1 MRNLQNCIRR
11 ILSGATLTLPV
22 LASSIVLAQ
31 EGGTIAEVLV
41 TATRR
46 TESTQDIPISIT
58 ALGAEQLAQAGV
70 IDTRDLIA
78 LTPNLTT
85 QGSFGR
91 TAPSFFIRGIG
102 STQFN
107 TNANSKVGVYVDDV
121 YLSSPA
127 VHGAQLFDVERV
139 EVARGPQGYLFGQ
152 NTTGGLVR
160 AIVNKPK
167 LNAAPATNVDAT
179 YGRFGEIDID
189 AAVGFELGERAA
201 VRVSG
206 RSQRSDGFQENTL
219 LHADAGGADLLA
231 GRAQLL
237 VAPTEAVDVLLNFH
251 ASSDDGELSPYK
263 QLGLV
268 DPATGGP
275 CANPALGSNCTDF
288 FGYADSAD
296 PHQGQWDVPNQI
308 VPVDAS
314 GASVTIDWRLPA
326 ATLTAVSAYEEND
339 SQINEDTDVS
349 PLDIVHGS
357 YTGSP
362 QQFSQELRL
371 TSTGER
377 ATRWLAGLYFFDE
390 DYEGSAHFS
399 ARGFGPGIF
408 SGVGETLEGV
418 GQVSSMQTHSYA
430 AFGNIDQQL
439 GDSWQLSIGI
449 RYTHE
454 SKDVRYEA
462 FLTDSTGVEPADLVG
477 PEQIRSIALFQ
488 TIDFA
493 EKKAWDNVSG
503 RVALSYDF
511 TPDVLGYVSFSRGFN
526 SGNYNGGAFSDQAEA
541 TLVDPEILT
550 SYEVGV
556 KSDLA
561 GGTLRLN
568 GAAYYYDFKDQ
579 QAFILASSAGGVPF
593 QQLSNAA
600 ASSLY
605 GAELEAT
612 WKPIDSLHFQA
623 GAGYTHS
630 RFDEFNSEIGGD
642 LTGNA
647 LPSAPQWNLNFLVG
661 YEWRLA
667 RGTLELSV
675 DARYTDH
682 QFFSVNTD
690 PLLAQDAYWLGNARL
705 SFETPAG
712 HWMLAVWAKNLA
724 DEDYLVGAYDLA
736 AFGFDQYVV
745 GAPRTYG
752 ITLSYR
758 L

>member
-1 MRNLQNCIRR
+1 MWSTRGIW
-11 ILSGATLTLPV
+11 SG
-22 LASSIVLAQ
+22 S
-31 EGGTIAEVLV
+31 
-41 TATRR
+41 
-46 TESTQDIPISIT
+46 
-58 ALGAEQLAQAGV
+58 
-70 IDTRDLIA
+70 
-78 LTPNLTT
+78 TPNLAT

-160 AIVNKPK
+160 SIVNKPK
-167 LNAAPATNVDAT
+167 LNGGPATSIDAT
-179 YGRFGEIDID
+179 VGRFGEIDID
-189 AAVGFELGERAA
+189 AAVGFDLGDRAA
-201 VRVSG
+201 LRVSG

-219 LHADAGGADLLA
+219 LHADEGGSDLLA
-231 GRAQLL
+231 GRVQLL
-237 VAPTEAVDVLLNFH
+237 FAPSDDLDVLFNVH

-268 DPATGGP
+268 DPAMGEP
-275 CANPALGSNCTDF
+275 CARPGLGSGCTDF
-288 FGYADSAD
+288 FGYADSSNN
-296 PHQGQWDVPNQI
+296 HEGQWDVPNQ
-308 VPVDAS
+308 VAPVDAS
-314 GASVTIDWRLPA
+314 GASLTIDWRLAA
-326 ATLTAVSAYEEND
+326 ATLTSVSAYEEND
-339 SQINEDTDVS
+339 SEINEDTDVS
-349 PLDIVHGS
+349 PLDVVHGS

-362 QQFSQELRL
+362 EQFSQELRL
-371 TSTGER
+371 TSNGSGP
-377 ATRWLAGLYFFDE
+377 TRWIAGVYYFDE
-390 DYEGSAHFS
+390 DYRGSAHFA

-418 GQVSSMQTHSYA
+418 GQVSSMQTRSYA
-430 AFGNIDQQL
+430 AFGNVDQQL
-439 GDSWQLSIGI
+439 GELWQLSIGL

-454 SKDVRYEA
+454 TKDVRYAA
-462 FLTDSTGVEPADLVG
+462 FLTDSTDVQPATLVG
-477 PEQIRSIALFQ
+477 PALIPRIALFQ

-493 EKKAWDNVSG
+493 QDKDWDNVSG
-503 RVALSYDF
+503 RVALSYRF
-511 TPDVLGYVSFSRGFN
+511 ARDVLGYASVARGFN
-526 SGNYNGGAFSDQAEA
+526 SGNFNGGAFSDQSEA
-541 TLVDPEILT
+541 SLVDPEILT

-568 GAAYYYDFKDQ
+568 AAAYYYDFKDQ
-579 QAFILASSAGGVPF
+579 QAFILASGAGGAPF

-605 GAELEAT
+605 GAELESEWRPLEA
-612 WKPIDSLHFQA
+612 LQLQL

-630 RFDEFNSEIGGD
+630 RFDNFNSDVGGD
-642 LTGNA
+642 LTGNE
-647 LPSAPQWNLNFLVG
+647 LPSAPQWNLNVLLG
-661 YEWRLA
+661 YEWELA
-667 RGTLELSV
+667 GGTLLLSA
-675 DARYTDH
+675 DAKYTDH
-682 QFFSVNTD
+682 QFFSVNDD
-690 PLLAQDAYWLGNARL
+690 PLLAQDAYWLSNARL
-705 SFETPAG
+705 SYSSPAK
-712 HWMLAVWAKNLA
+712 HWTVALWARNLA